1 MLNVFFH
8 TAFVFVDKM
17 NLVSEWFDHTEIAG
31 KTSQYW
37 RLDGWQMEEVFF
49 GYLPLS
55 QGGSMDQS
63 HVIPQVLDLSETLA
77 ALHTD
82 DVPVARFGLVVK
94 NQFGLVPLEL
104 PQ

>member
-55 QGGSMDQS
+55 QGGPVQS
-63 HVIPQVLDLSETLA
+63 DLRLIRECEHFSSSNIL
-77 ALHTD
+77 L
-82 DVPVARFGLVVK
+82 
-94 NQFGLVPLEL
+94 
-104 PQ
+104 